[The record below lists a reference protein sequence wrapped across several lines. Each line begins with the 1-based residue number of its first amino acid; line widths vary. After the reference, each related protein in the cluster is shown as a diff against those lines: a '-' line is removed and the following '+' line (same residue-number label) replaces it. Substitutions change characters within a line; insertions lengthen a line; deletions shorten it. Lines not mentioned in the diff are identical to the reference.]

1 MTAGKQEIW
10 AKTQVPINSE
20 DFEVNQV
27 WYSSKDGTS
36 IPMFLAHKKGIKID
50 GAWPVL
56 LTGYGGFNA
65 SMTPWFSP
73 LIALWMENGGVLA
86 LPSLRGGGEF
96 GEKWHK
102 SGMLDK
108 KQNVF
113 DDFIF
118 AAQWLIKNKYTNSSK
133 LAISGGSNGGLLV
146 GAALTQRPELFKAVV
161 CTYPLLDMLRYHK
174 FLTGKLWVPEY
185 GSSEDPLQFK
195 YLYEYSPYHKVKGDV
210 SYPAVMFV
218 TGDSDTRVDPLHARK
233 MTALLQSVTD
243 SKNPVLLRYDIK
255 AGHSAGIPIGQRI
268 NELTDELT
276 FLLWQLGVPFDP
288 LNDNNK

>member
-1 MTAGKQEIW
+1 
-10 AKTQVPINSE
+10 
-20 DFEVNQV
+20 
-27 WYSSKDGTS
+27 
-36 IPMFLAHKKGIKID
+36 
-50 GAWPVL
+50 
-56 LTGYGGFNA
+56 
-65 SMTPWFSP
+65 
-73 LIALWMENGGVLA
+73 
-86 LPSLRGGGEF
+86 
-96 GEKWHK
+96 
-102 SGMLDK
+102 
-108 KQNVF
+108 
-113 DDFIF
+113 
-118 AAQWLIKNKYTNSSK
+118 
-133 LAISGGSNGGLLV
+133 
-146 GAALTQRPELFKAVV
+146 
-161 CTYPLLDMLRYHK
+161 MLRYHK